1 MIAYLLRR
9 LGLALITVWAIS
21 VLSFVTIHLPPGDF
35 ATTYV
40 EQMLGGGA
48 LGATQI
54 IDTPQEKMIEDA
66 LRREFGLD
74 QPIVVQY
81 AKWAWKFVRLD
92 FGVSLAY
99 QRPVREVISERLLMT
114 VILASVTAIFAWSL
128 AIPIG
133 IYAALRQHRW
143 QDYTLTFIGFIGLA
157 VPDFLLALL
166 MMYLA
171 FQYLDLS
178 IGGLFSD
185 EYALAPWSV
194 GRVVDLMSHMWIAAV
209 VVGTAGTAALIRVM
223 RANLLDELNKPY
235 VVTARAKGL
244 REWKIILKYPVR
256 IALNPLVST
265 MGYLLPFLMSGSIIV
280 SIVLSLPTEGPL
292 LYAALLSEDYFV
304 SATILFV
311 LGFLT
316 VVGTLISDIALG
328 FLDPRIRYVGSR

>member
-1 MIAYLLRR
+1 
-9 LGLALITVWAIS
+9 
-21 VLSFVTIHLPPGDF
+21 
-35 ATTYV
+35 
-40 EQMLGGGA
+40 MLGGANPGS
-48 LGATQI
+48 GSPI
-54 IDTPQEKMIEDA
+54 IDTPQEKLLEDA

-74 QPIVVQY
+74 QPVVVQY
-81 AKWAWKFVRLD
+81 GKWAWKFVRLD

-99 QRPVREVISERLLMT
+99 RRPVREIISERLLMT
-114 VILASVTAIFAWSL
+114 VILASVTAMFAWSL

-133 IYAALRQHRW
+133 IYTALRHNRW
-143 QDYTLTFIGFIGLA
+143 EDYTFTFIGFVGLA
-157 VPDFLLALL
+157 VPDFLFALL
-166 MMYLA
+166 LMYVA
-171 FQYLDLS
+171 FQYLDMS

-185 EYALAPWSV
+185 DYAVAAWSV
-194 GRVVDLMSHMWIAAV
+194 GRVVDLMSHMWIAAL

-244 REWKIILKYPVR
+244 REWKVILKYPVR

-292 LYAALLSEDYFV
+292 LYGALVSADYFV

-316 VVGTLISDIALG
+316 VIGTLLSDIALG
-328 FLDPRIRYVGSR
+328 ILDPRIRYVGSR

>member
-1 MIAYLLRR
+1 MAAYLLRR
-9 LGLALITVWAIS
+9 LGLAPVTVWAIS
-21 VLSFVTIHLPPGDF
+21 VLAFITITLPPGDF
-35 ATTYV
+35 ASMYV
-40 EQMLGGGA
+40 DNMIGGA
-48 LGATQI
+48 NPGSGAPV
-54 IDTPQEKMIEDA
+54 IDTPEERMIEDA

-74 QPIVVQY
+74 QPLFVQY

-92 FGVSLAY
+92 FGISINY
-99 QRPVREVISERLLMT
+99 RRPVREVVTERLMMT
-114 VILASVTAIFAWSL
+114 VFLAGVTAVFAWGL

-133 IYAALRQHRW
+133 IYSALRQHSW
-143 QDYTLTFIGFIGLA
+143 EDYTFTFIGFLGLA

-166 MMYLA
+166 LMWVS
-171 FQYLDLS
+171 FQYLDVS

-185 EYALAPWSV
+185 EYAVAPWSIA
-194 GRVVDLMSHMWIAAV
+194 RVVDFASHLWIAAL

-235 VVTARAKGL
+235 VVTARAKGM
-244 REWKIILKYPVR
+244 REWRIILKYPVR

-292 LYAALLSEDYFV
+292 LYNALVNEDYFV

-328 FLDPRIRYVGSR
+328 VLDPRIRYVGR

>member
-1 MIAYLLRR
+1 MM
-9 LGLALITVWAIS
+9 GGSGW
-21 VLSFVTIHLPPGDF
+21 
-35 ATTYV
+35 
-40 EQMLGGGA
+40 EGGGA
-48 LGATQI
+48 VV
-54 IDTPQEKMIEDA
+54 DTPEERLIEDA
-66 LRREFGLD
+66 LRREFGLE
-74 QPIVVQY
+74 QPLVVQY
-81 AKWAWKFVRLD
+81 AKWAWKFVRFD
-92 FGVSLAY
+92 FGISLTY
-99 QRPVREVISERLLMT
+99 RRPVWEVISERLLMT
-114 VILASVTAIFAWSL
+114 VILAGITAVFAWSL

-133 IYAALRQHRW
+133 IYSALRQHKW
-143 QDYTLTFIGFIGLA
+143 EDYTFTFIGFIGLA

-166 MMYLA
+166 LMYMA
-171 FQYLDLS
+171 YQYLDMS

-185 EYALAPWSV
+185 EYAVAPWSV
-194 GRVVDLMSHMWIAAV
+194 ARVVDLMSHMWIAAA

-244 REWKIILKYPVR
+244 SEWRIILKYPVR

-292 LYAALLSEDYFV
+292 LFTALINEDFFV

-316 VVGTLISDIALG
+316 VIGTLISDIALG
-328 FLDPRIRYVGSR
+328 ILDPRIRYVGNR